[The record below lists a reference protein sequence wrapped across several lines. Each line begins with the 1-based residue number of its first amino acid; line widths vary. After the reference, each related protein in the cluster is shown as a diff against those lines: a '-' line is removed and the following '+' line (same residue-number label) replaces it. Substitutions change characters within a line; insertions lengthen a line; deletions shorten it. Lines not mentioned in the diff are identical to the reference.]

1 MSLPSPDSRSTVL
14 ITGASAGI
22 GTELARQ
29 LAARGHHVT
38 LVARR
43 RERLEELA
51 GELDARPTGA
61 AGATVD
67 VCDLADE
74 SARAELIT
82 KLKRR
87 KRRVAGVCNNAGY
100 GGYGRFDL
108 MPLEREVEEVRLN
121 VGALHELTGAF
132 LPDMVERGEGAI
144 LNVASTAAFQPVAGF
159 ATYGATKAFVLAFSE
174 AVHAELA
181 GTGVSVTAL
190 CPGPTRSEFGET
202 AGMGDMEKASPNL
215 IFQSAETVARAGI
228 EAMVAGR
235 RSVIPGVRNKA
246 SAFGGRFV
254 PRTLLLPVTRRA
266 AGKRLLAPA
275 EGASSG

>member
-43 RERLEELA
+43 QERLEDLAAELA
-51 GELDARPTGA
+51 ALPNGSSGA
-61 AGATVD
+61 AVEP
-67 VCDLADE
+67 CDLADE
-74 SARAELIT
+74 TARGELIA

-87 KRRVAGVCNNAGY
+87 KRHVAGVCNNAGF

-132 LPDMVERGEGAI
+132 LPDMVERGEGAV
-144 LNVASTAAFQPVAGF
+144 LNVASTAAFQPIAGF
-159 ATYGATKAFVLAFSE
+159 ATYAATKAFVLAFSE

-181 GTGVSVTAL
+181 GTGVSVTSL

-202 AGMGDMEKASPNL
+202 AGMGDMEKSSPDL
-215 IFQSAETVARAGI
+215 MFQSAETVARAGVNAMI
-228 EAMVAGR
+228 EGR

-246 SAFGGRFV
+246 SAFGGRLI
-254 PRTLLLPVTRRA
+254 PRTILLPVTRRA

-275 EGASSG
+275 KD